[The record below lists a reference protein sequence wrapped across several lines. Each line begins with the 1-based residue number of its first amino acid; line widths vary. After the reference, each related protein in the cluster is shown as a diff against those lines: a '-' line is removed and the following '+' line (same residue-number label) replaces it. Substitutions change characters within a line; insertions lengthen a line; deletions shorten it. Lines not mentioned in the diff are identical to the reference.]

1 MSLIKECI
9 VCGNRVSFRKMSHG
23 KYVCFDV
30 KTNNRHIHSKAEID
44 KARKKNG
51 KDQKIVE
58 AKKDS
63 NLKIKDTKKIKEDD
77 LNQSEELES
86 YREIN
91 SKEIFKKDTVESLR
105 KEIDLEITDKKIN
118 KPIIYIAIATLAVIV
133 LVFMNG

>member
-51 KDQKIVE
+51 KDQKTCTL
-58 AKKDS
+58 K
-63 NLKIKDTKKIKEDD
+63 NLIPSLIEKQI
-77 LNQSEELES
+77 S
-86 YREIN
+86 
-91 SKEIFKKDTVESLR
+91 IFCL
-105 KEIDLEITDKKIN
+105 L
-118 KPIIYIAIATLAVIV
+118 
-133 LVFMNG
+133 